1 MGIFKDLK
9 SMRQE
14 TNTMRQTTATLRQQ
28 AKQVQRPTMRDTI
41 ESKRK
46 DPSKFFQASPA
57 FEKTEDVPQ
66 YPATATIVASRRT
79 DLLKDN
85 DMLVALSLLVVPTKG
100 RLTRSWSSRGYR
112 TRCCPVARS
121 VPPCR

>member
-66 YPATATIVASRRT
+66 YPATATIVASAA
-79 DLLKDN
+79 DN
-85 DMLVALSLLVVPTKG
+85 
-100 RLTRSWSSRGYR
+100 TRAVSWR
-112 TRCCPVARS
+112 
-121 VPPCR
+121 